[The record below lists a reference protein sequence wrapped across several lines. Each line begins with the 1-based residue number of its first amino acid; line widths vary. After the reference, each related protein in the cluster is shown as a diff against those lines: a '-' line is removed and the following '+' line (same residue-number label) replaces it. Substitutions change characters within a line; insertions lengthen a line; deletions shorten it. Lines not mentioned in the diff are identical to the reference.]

1 MLGQS
6 HPTRSTNLDS
16 SVLSKNVARQ
26 SLNQVQIT
34 IKSVLFKKKKNIMIE
49 LTIYACMYLFFETGF
64 PCGPPGLDLQAR
76 VILPLQ
82 LPE

>member
-6 HPTRSTNLDS
+6 HPIRSTNLDS

-34 IKSVLFKKKKNIMIE
+34 IKSVLFKKNIMIE
-49 LTIYACMYLFFETGF
+49 LTIYACIYFSRQGF
-64 PCGPPGLDLQAR
+64 HVGRLVSTFR
-76 VILPLQ
+76 H
-82 LPE
+82 E